1 MDDGLANRLLG
12 YPPDARLL
20 IINADDYGMC
30 HAVNDAVMRTIRDGV
45 VTSTSLMTPCPWAPH
60 AMHLLRNHPKLAFGV
75 HLTLVSEFSPYRW
88 GPVASRDRVPSL
100 VDEAGHLVI
109 YDHIPDL
116 LERARLDEVEIE
128 FRAQIDVVLAAGL
141 SPTHLD
147 WHCIADGGRDD
158 IFELTLR
165 LAREF
170 GLAMRIHDPAHAARC
185 RTLGLPA
192 NDHGVLDSYHLD
204 PAEKPVTFVELLR
217 RLPAGLSEWAAHPSL
232 GDAEAQ
238 AIEPE
243 TWQIRRAD
251 LDFFTSQTARDVI
264 AEEGIT
270 LLNYRA
276 LQPFWS
282 ARIDNNA
289 QT

>member
-1 MDDGLANRLLG
+1 VKPADDGLANRVLG
-12 YPPDARLL
+12 YPPEARLL

-30 HAVNDAVMRTIRDGV
+30 HAVNAAVLRSMRDGV
-45 VTSTSLMTPCPWAPH
+45 ITSTSLMTPCPWAPH
-60 AMHLLRNHPKLAFGV
+60 AMHLLRDHPDLAFGV
-75 HLTLVSEFSPYRW
+75 HLTLVSEFASYRW

-100 VDEAGHLVI
+100 VDEAGHFVI
-109 YDHIPDL
+109 YDRIPDL

-128 FRAQIDVVLAAGL
+128 FRAQIDTVLAAGL

-165 LAREF
+165 LAREY
-170 GLAMRIHDPAHAARC
+170 GVALRIHDPAHAARC

-217 RLPAGLSEWAAHPSL
+217 GLPAGLSEWAAHPSL

-251 LDFFTSQTARDVI
+251 LDFFTSRTARDVI

-282 ARIDNNA
+282 
-289 QT
+289 T